1 MKAVTKEEFEQF
13 ITTYPRPLDRDV
25 SFISE
30 PPVVTYNDFSL
41 GDWPASIV
49 ARHSFDDLMGIKPSG
64 WEVKE
69 TA

>member
-1 MKAVTKEEFEQF
+1 VKTVTKEEFAQF
-13 ITTYPRPLDRDV
+13 LAAYPRPLDRDV

-49 ARHSFDDLMGIKPSG
+49 ARHTFEDISSHVACDWK
-64 WEVKE
+64 VKE
-69 TA
+69 KA